1 MKADLLRCE
10 YKQNPLG
17 IDVPNPRLNWQVQAE
32 QRGARQTAYQ
42 ILVSDSAEHLHT
54 GQPLLWDSGKV
65 ASDASA
71 HIIYAGLELRSRQ
84 RVWWQVRVWDENDQ
98 ASAYSSPTWW
108 EMGLLHKDDWQATWI
123 TSAEQ
128 KQLEKAQVGPSLP
141 ETPPATNQAETN
153 EERWARWM
161 SVSDA
166 EHVTQWIAMQNAAV
180 ASLQPCP
187 FLRKTFSLTK
197 PVTRARI
204 YASARGIYMLYLNG
218 ERVGHDYLRPGW
230 TDYNKRI
237 QYQTYDITDQLTS
250 DTNAIGMILGDGWYT
265 GYLGFQGKHHHY
277 GTYIQGL
284 AQIEIEYADG
294 TSEIIITDG
303 SWKATQGPILYA
315 DLFMGEAYDARR
327 DLPGWSTASYDDSTW
342 SPVDSEPLGKA
353 NLVAQQGPSV
363 QKTEELTVRE
373 ITEPTPGTY
382 VYDLGQ
388 NMVGWVRL
396 RVSGEAGQTVRLRF
410 AEMLDPDGTVYVANL
425 RTAKATEYYTLK
437 GATEETYEPSFTF
450 HGFRYVEVTGYP
462 GKPGPDAITGIVIQ
476 SITPPTGTFTCSSP
490 LVNQLVQNIVW
501 GQRGNFL
508 EVPTDCPQRDERLG
522 WTGDAEI
529 FVRTATYNEDVSD
542 FFAKW
547 LIDMEDAQLPSGG
560 IPNIIP
566 NIIRRGEFSL
576 DGAPAWS
583 DACIIVPWTIYQAY
597 NDKQLLERHY
607 AMMTAWIDY
616 LDRDNPDHHW
626 KAHRNNDGHGESDF
640 GDWLSID
647 ADTPKDVLADA
658 FFAYS
663 TSLLASIADV
673 LGKEND
679 ARKYR
684 TLAEQIKAAFNEA
697 YVSPDGRILGDT
709 QTAYTLALR
718 FQILPEHLRARAAQY
733 LADDIKRR
741 ETHLSTGFLGVGH
754 LLPALTDN
762 GQIDLAYQL
771 LLQDTFP
778 SWGYSIKHGATTIW
792 ERWDGW
798 TAEKGFQTVNMN
810 SFNHYSLGSVGEW
823 LYRYVAGID
832 TANDAQG
839 AGYKHII
846 LHPHPNQA
854 LTFVSATF
862 DSLYGPIESSW
873 RRENGTF
880 TWDITIPA
888 NTNATVSVPAQPEEI
903 ILESNQPAATTLTLI
918 QRTQDAAIYELAAG
932 SYHFVV
938 SSERKQS

>member
-1 MKADLLRCE
+1 MKADQLRCE
-10 YKQNPLG
+10 YKQHPLG
-17 IDVPNPRLNWQVQAE
+17 IDVTNPRLSWQVQAQ

-42 ILVSDSAEHLHT
+42 ILVADDVEHLHT

-65 ASDASA
+65 VSAASA
-71 HIIYAGLELRSRQ
+71 HITYAGLELHSRQ

-98 ASAYSSPTWW
+98 ASAYSTPAWW
-108 EMGLLHKDDWQATWI
+108 EMGLLHKDDWQAAWI
-123 TSAEQ
+123 TSPEQ
-128 KQLEKAQVGPSLP
+128 KQLEKAHVGPTLP
-141 ETPPATNQAETN
+141 ETPSATGKPETN
-153 EERWARWM
+153 EEREARWL

-166 EHVTQWIAMQNAAV
+166 ERVAQWVAIQDAAV

-187 FLRKTFSLTK
+187 FLRKTFHLAK
-197 PVTRARI
+197 PIKRARV
-204 YASARGIYMLYLNG
+204 YASARGVYMLYLNG

-230 TDYNKRI
+230 TDYHKRI
-237 QYQTYDITDQLTS
+237 QYQTYDITDQLS
-250 DTNAIGMILGDGWYT
+250 VGPNAIGMTLGDGWYA

-277 GTYIQGL
+277 GTYIEGV
-284 AQIEIEYADG
+284 AQIEIEYTDG
-294 TSEIIITDG
+294 SGATIATDG
-303 SWKATQGPILYA
+303 SWKAAQGPIRYA

-327 DLPGWSTASYDDSTW
+327 ELPGWSSAHYDDSAW
-342 SPVDSEPLGKA
+342 APVHSEPLGNA
-353 NLVAQQGPSV
+353 NLVAQQGPTV
-363 QKTEELTVRE
+363 QKTEELSAQA

-382 VYDLGQ
+382 VFDLGQ
-388 NMVGWVRL
+388 NMVGWARL
-396 RVSGEAGQTVRLRF
+396 RVSGEAGTTVRLRF
-410 AEMLDPDGTVYVANL
+410 AEMLNPDGTVYVANL

-437 GATEETYEPSFTF
+437 GAAEEIYEPSFTF

-490 LVNQLVQNIVW
+490 LVNQLIRNIVW

-529 FVRTATYNEDVSD
+529 FVRTATYNEDVGA
-542 FFAKW
+542 FFSKW

-583 DACIIVPWTIYQAY
+583 DACIIVPWTIYQVY
-597 NDKQLLERHY
+597 GDKRLLEQHY

-626 KAHRNNDGHGESDF
+626 KAHRNNNGHGESDF

-658 FFAYS
+658 FFVYS
-663 TSLLASIADV
+663 TSLLASIAEV

-679 ARKYR
+679 AHKYR
-684 TLAEQIKAAFNEA
+684 TLAEQIKSAFNQA
-697 YVSPDGRILGDT
+697 YVRPDGRILGDT

-718 FQILPEHLRARAAQY
+718 FEILPEPLRARAIQY

-741 ETHLSTGFLGVGH
+741 DTHLSTGFLGVGH

-762 GQIDLAYQL
+762 GQNDLAYQL

-832 TANDAQG
+832 TASDAQG
-839 AGYKHII
+839 AGYKHIL
-846 LHPHPNQA
+846 LHPHPNPA
-854 LTFVSATF
+854 LTHVTATF
-862 DSLYGPIESSW
+862 DSLHGRIESAW

-888 NTNATVSVPAQPEEI
+888 NTSATVSVPARPEQT
-903 ILESNQPAATTLTLI
+903 ILESNQPAETTLTLT

-932 SYHFVV
+932 RYHFVV
-938 SSERKQS
+938 SPAQKQA